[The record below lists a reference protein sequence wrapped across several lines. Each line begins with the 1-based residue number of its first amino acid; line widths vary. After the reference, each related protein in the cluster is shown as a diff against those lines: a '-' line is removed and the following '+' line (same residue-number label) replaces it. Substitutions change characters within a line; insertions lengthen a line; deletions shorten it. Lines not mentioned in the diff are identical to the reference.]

1 MLNLLVVDD
10 EPMLADGVSSLLQTN
25 FPDDLTV
32 YTALS
37 GEKAFAILEQIKIDL
52 LLTDINMPD
61 VDGLELQRRACERW
75 PHLTVIFLT
84 GHSEFHYMQTAIQQ
98 NAYHY
103 ILKSEG
109 DDKLLSAVSS
119 AIGQTYEKQ
128 KDLLSA
134 LSREDRLERV
144 NEAYASDT
152 VEMLLTDETMN
163 VEKLAHRLD
172 IIGNGMEAQGYFYAA
187 MLFLTEDMQE
197 ENRRLAKQLAV
208 SLLRDQLRV
217 LSCQDTESRVTLLMQ
232 SAGNADASAVGGRLE
247 YMQRMMTDQLN
258 ERVTVVWSPTL
269 VTARQ
274 ICPLC
279 WEMADYVVRTCPDAG
294 EILRYAFSGHS
305 SADDI
310 RQHGLA
316 KPLQTLVSE
325 LIEGHWDHFCLTMHD
340 LLWAKDVRQSMSSYR
355 MIYAL
360 LSNSAQTI
368 PESGSAQAFF
378 ADHRFD
384 SIRSHASI
392 ADAEEYLRQAARAVF
407 DSRLNQGDVRRQ
419 AVVARIHRYI
429 EDHVDE
435 DISLTQLSE
444 LVDLNSAYLSR
455 MYREA
460 TGQVLRD
467 TIMAVK
473 ISKERELLCDPC
485 IRIQDVAR
493 AVGMGSA
500 GYFSKFFKRNV
511 GMSPQE
517 YREKYCGV

>member
-1 MLNLLVVDD
+1 
-10 EPMLADGVSSLLQTN
+10 
-25 FPDDLTV
+25 
-32 YTALS
+32 
-37 GEKAFAILEQIKIDL
+37 
-52 LLTDINMPD
+52 
-61 VDGLELQRRACERW
+61 
-75 PHLTVIFLT
+75 
-84 GHSEFHYMQTAIQQ
+84 
-98 NAYHY
+98 
-103 ILKSEG
+103 
-109 DDKLLSAVSS
+109 
-119 AIGQTYEKQ
+119 
-128 KDLLSA
+128 
-134 LSREDRLERV
+134 
-144 NEAYASDT
+144 
-152 VEMLLTDETMN
+152 
-163 VEKLAHRLD
+163 
-172 IIGNGMEAQGYFYAA
+172 
-187 MLFLTEDMQE
+187 
-197 ENRRLAKQLAV
+197 
-208 SLLRDQLRV
+208 
-217 LSCQDTESRVTLLMQ
+217 
-232 SAGNADASAVGGRLE
+232 
-247 YMQRMMTDQLN
+247 
-258 ERVTVVWSPTL
+258 
-269 VTARQ
+269 
-274 ICPLC
+274 
-279 WEMADYVVRTCPDAG
+279 MAW
-294 EILRYAFSGHS
+294 
-305 SADDI
+305 
-310 RQHGLA
+310 
-316 KPLQTLVSE
+316 QTLVSE

-473 ISKERELLCDPC
+473 ISKARELLCDPC